1 MLTTHLAQVVYIYS
15 FFGILTTQPEPS
27 PVPTPRGAAVPSSG
41 LERLSSGPPHSPQPQ
56 LCCGLYELG
65 RHQRPLA
72 PNQMSPH
79 GGPWVPLQILLPP
92 LGLTTVKCLPLYIL
106 LIN

>member
-1 MLTTHLAQVVYIYS
+1 MLTTHLAQVVYICS

-27 PVPTPRGAAVPSSG
+27 PVPTPRGAAVPSSA
-41 LERLSSGPPHSPQPQ
+41 LARPTLLSP

-65 RHQRPLA
+65 RHQRPVA
-72 PNQMSPH
+72 PNQMSPQ